1 MYGSEVTTPGTFAAS
16 CLLARRLSERGVQ
29 CIQLFHRGWDQH
41 DNLTGDLPKQC
52 RDTDQPIRAL
62 LEDLKQRDMLKDTLV
77 VWGGEFGRTV
87 YCQGALTRENYG
99 RDHHPRCFT
108 MWMAGGGIKGGR
120 VVGSTDD
127 FGMHAVEDRAHVH
140 DLHATI
146 LDLMGLDHTAL
157 IYEHQG
163 RPERPTVNE
172 GSVIDAL
179 VG

>member
-1 MYGSEVTTPGTFAAS
+1 
-16 CLLARRLSERGVQ
+16 
-29 CIQLFHRGWDQH
+29 
-41 DNLTGDLPKQC
+41 
-52 RDTDQPIRAL
+52 
-62 LEDLKQRDMLKDTLV
+62 
-77 VWGGEFGRTV
+77 
-87 YCQGALTRENYG
+87 
-99 RDHHPRCFT
+99 
-108 MWMAGGGIKGGR
+108 
-120 VVGSTDD
+120 
-127 FGMHAVEDRAHVH
+127 MHAVEDRAHVH